1 MLIHSINAEQI
12 LRQNGNSQQKLC
24 FNFDKRYQGKKFL
37 LSGLLLGSLQLIGLI
52 KNKIILDHIKKDAV

>member
-24 FNFDKRYQGKKFL
+24 FNFDKRYQGKKFW
-37 LSGLLLGSLQLIGLI
+37 LSSLLLGLLQLIGLM
-52 KNKIILDHIKKDAV
+52 KNKISLDHIQKDTV